1 MIGVSRLVSTGE
13 GIAQMPKYIVRWTEL
28 NHFESAVEAKDEAE
42 AFELATANLGEYQD
56 HEWGGI
62 EEDSIEFEVI

>member
-1 MIGVSRLVSTGE
+1 
-13 GIAQMPKYIVRWTEL
+13 MPKYTVRWTEL
-28 NHFESAVEAKDEAE
+28 NHFEAAVEAKDEAE